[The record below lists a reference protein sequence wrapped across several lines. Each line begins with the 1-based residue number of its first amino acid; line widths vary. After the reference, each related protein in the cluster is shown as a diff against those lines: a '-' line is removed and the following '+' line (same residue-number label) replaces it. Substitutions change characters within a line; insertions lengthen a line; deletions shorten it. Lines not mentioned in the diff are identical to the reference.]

1 MPEGDKTSV
10 VSNMKQTSYYQSVN
24 FERTW
29 WKLFLEHIMCT
40 NLDIY
45 VFINFDE
52 TVEIYVTLT
61 TSMCFIC
68 FWKILQ

>member
-1 MPEGDKTSV
+1 
-10 VSNMKQTSYYQSVN
+10 
-24 FERTW
+24 
-29 WKLFLEHIMCT
+29 MCT

-68 FWKILQ
+68 LWNILQ